1 MEIIVEG
8 ISEAVRLIFSFDR
21 EVFEVVG
28 LSLEV
33 SRPLSSYRRDTRDPG
48 GTCHC
53 GTALPG

>member
-33 SRPLSSYRRDTRDPG
+33 SGLSLLIAGYSGSRRDLSLRDG
-48 GTCHC
+48 ASG
-53 GTALPG
+53 

>member
-1 MEIIVEG
+1 MEIIIEG

-33 SRPLSSYRRDTRDPG
+33 SGLSLLIAGILGIPAGLVIAGRRFRM
-48 GTCHC
+48 
-53 GTALPG
+53 